1 MKRLLGF
8 LFLIISLSNFA
19 YAELDSPKP
28 IYPKNQS
35 REEYVPSKIDTDIL
49 HFDKLEAQKS
59 DSLEAYGL
67 MIFKEC
73 ERLLEK
79 NKSDNTKS
87 KLALIANKLGDFYR
101 MGIKPKGAIKYYQK
115 CLALKKQLGEKGR
128 PYVYVKL
135 ANTCNTHGEY
145 ALSMESSLKALE
157 LSNQIKNK
165 TRNELV
171 VVLFAQNIIG
181 HTYSVIEEWDISLKY
196 YRDGVKTAQECA
208 SYHGESLNLSN
219 IGSIYGEIGDHSKSL
234 YYYKRAF
241 RLLELE
247 REKIKKQQSGNLAR
261 LCCNISAQF
270 IRLNELDSAKVY
282 GNKALEA
289 AKILNENATMLSV
302 RFIESEI
309 AFEQKNYKQAKEIA
323 IDALSLTDG
332 QTPAD
337 KLNLYKMLV
346 KIYEKEGNDE
356 QLSKYSKLSQIA
368 KDSVLNLDKQKEIV
382 MMNTKIELKNLDKKN
397 NLVLLQKQK
406 EINSIKNREI
416 KIYVG
421 AGLSFLALLV
431 FSILW
436 YRKHKKQILSKQLKA
451 ENEIKLHLDKIIS
464 LQSKV
469 NAQLLENPSLNGES
483 INKNMEEILH
493 AKLTNRELDVLV
505 ELSKGKDNKKIA
517 TDLFI
522 SVNTVRTHLLK
533 IYDKMDVKNRTQA
546 VQKAE
551 NLSRQSV

>member
-8 LFLIISLSNFA
+8 LFLIVSLSNFA
-19 YAELDSPKP
+19 YADLDSPKP

-35 REEYVPSKIDTDIL
+35 REEYVASKSDTDIL

-59 DSLEAYGL
+59 DSLEVYGL
-67 MIFKEC
+67 IIFKEC

-115 CLALKKQLGEKGR
+115 CIALKEELGEKGR
-128 PYVYVKL
+128 PYVLVKL
-135 ANTCNTHGEY
+135 ADICNHHGEY
-145 ALSMESSLKALE
+145 ALSMESSFKALE
-157 LSNQIKNK
+157 LSDQIINK

-181 HTYSVIEEWDISLKY
+181 HTYSLIEEWDISLKY
-196 YRDGVKTAQECA
+196 LKDGVKTAKKCA
-208 SYHGESLNLSN
+208 SFHGEALNLNN
-219 IGSIYGEIGDHSKSL
+219 IGSIYSKLNNHSKSL
-234 YYYKRAF
+234 YYYKRS
-241 RLLELE
+241 LQLNDLE
-247 REKIKKQQSGNLAR
+247 REKIKREQSGNMAR
-261 LCCNISAQF
+261 LLCNISSQY
-270 IRLNELDSAKVY
+270 IQINELDSAQVY
-282 GNKALEA
+282 IHKALEA
-289 AKILNENATMLSV
+289 AKILNESSTMLAV
-302 RFIESEI
+302 RCIESEI
-309 AFEQKNYKQAKEIA
+309 ALKQNNFQQAKEIA
-323 IDALSLTDG
+323 IGALSFTKG
-332 QTPAD
+332 QAPSD
-337 KLNLYKMLV
+337 KLNLYEMLV
-346 KIYEKEGNDE
+346 KIYEKEKNGE
-356 QLSKYSKLSQIA
+356 QLSKYSKLRQIA

-382 MMNTKIELKNLDKKN
+382 MMNAKMELKKLDKKN
-397 NLVLLQKQK
+397 DLILLQKQN

-421 AGLSFLALLV
+421 VGLSFIAILV
-431 FSILW
+431 FSLLW
-436 YRKHKKQILSKQLKA
+436 YRKHKKQILGKQLKA
-451 ENEIKLHLDKIIS
+451 ENEIKHHLDIIMS

-469 NAQLLENPSLNGES
+469 NAQLLENPSLDGES

-517 TDLFI
+517 NDLFI

-551 NLSRQSV
+551 NLSRQSI